1 MRHGLQVKWNRDLI
15 HRDDNIVRI
24 KRKRLR

>member
-1 MRHGLQVKWNRDLI
+1 MRRGPQVKWNRDRI
-15 HRDDNIVRI
+15 GRNDNIVRI